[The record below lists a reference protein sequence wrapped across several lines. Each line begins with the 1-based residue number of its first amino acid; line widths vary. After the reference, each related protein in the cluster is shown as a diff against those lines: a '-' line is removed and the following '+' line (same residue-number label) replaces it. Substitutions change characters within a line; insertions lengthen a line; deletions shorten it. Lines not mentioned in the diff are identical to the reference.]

1 MKMIGKMWAKNRE
14 LIKKLR
20 RRKEENKQLKA
31 TIERMAKNIQQLG
44 NRLYYLENEKK
55 KEWTIDPSKNIK
67 Y

>member
-1 MKMIGKMWAKNRE
+1 MKMNGKMWAKNRE
-14 LIKKLR
+14 LIKNLE
-20 RRKEENKQLKA
+20 EENKQLKA
-31 TIERMAKNIQQLG
+31 TIEVMAKNMQQLS

>member
-14 LIKKLR
+14 LIKKLE
-20 RRKEENKQLKA
+20 EENVQLKA
-31 TIERMAKNIQQLG
+31 TIERMAKNMQQLS